1 MSYWE
6 DGYFEGSVFDE
17 MIVELKA
24 QIKSEVTE
32 EVKSK
37 LEYLK
42 KQTAILTE
50 VENENKRLRRENEEI
65 KKQYKDLEK
74 GIDEIKE
81 MTIDKLV
88 DFIAKPVYMIQRY
101 GNTVKFKK
109 CNKCSDG
116 RNIKYKDPFGR
127 ETSCSCPCKKTFD
140 GYSIREKEGRNFN
153 NHEKNGIVTFVTNH
167 WDEYFSE
174 TIYLDEKTK
183 YIEDSEFDK
192 ENIAKKVT
200 FDEEVAK
207 AYCEYLN
214 KGVREE
220 AEAYAKKWGLEIEE

>member
-17 MIVELKA
+17 MIEELKT
-24 QIKSEVTE
+24 QIKSEVTQD
-32 EVKSK
+32 VKNK
-37 LEYLK
+37 IEYLE
-42 KQTAILTE
+42 KQERRLSD
-50 VENENKRLRRENEEI
+50 VESENVKLRRENEEI
-65 KKQYKDLEK
+65 KKKYEK
-74 GIDEIKE
+74 SEKEIKE

-88 DFIAKPVYMIQRY
+88 DFIAKPVYMIQKY
-101 GNTVKFKK
+101 GNHIKFKK
-109 CNKCSDG
+109 CSRCNSNREIHYSD
-116 RNIKYKDPFGR
+116 PLGR
-127 ETSCSCPCKKTFD
+127 ETFCSCSCCKIFD
-140 GYSIREKEGRNFN
+140 GYSIYKRLGREFGKCN
-153 NHEKNGIVTFVTNH
+153 NKGIVIFLHNY
-167 WDEYFSE
+167 WNEYSSE

-207 AYCEYLN
+207 TYCDYLN